1 MVKSTSHFCRGLNSQ
16 HSHNGLQPSV
26 ILVPRDPTSF
36 SGLHGYLHTCVCMC
50 ASAFTYM
57 HTHSCIFNKFK
68 GRESGVFDL
77 EKARKNAYYKSELR
91 GNCLQALF
99 EKLSRKDSQ
108 ADPLD
113 FPCLCGVLTV
123 LLQSQA
129 HWFTY
134 LRQSHS

>member
-1 MVKSTSHFCRGLNSQ
+1 MCVHVC
-16 HSHNGLQPSV
+16 
-26 ILVPRDPTSF
+26 ICI
-36 SGLHGYLHTCVCMC
+36 HTC
-50 ASAFTYM
+50 T

-68 GRESGVFDL
+68 ERESGVFDL

-99 EKLSRKDSQ
+99 EKLSRKDNQ

-113 FPCLCGVLTV
+113 YPCSCRVLTV